1 MIWAG
6 HPRNDSMDHEEAIQQ
21 MAAERYLLGEL
32 TPDLRDAFEEHAFD
46 CPECSIDLRAGAAF
60 IGAAKV
66 ELPKITDA
74 SSALPRPEITRPAKK
89 RIDWQAWLRPAF
101 AVPVFAVL
109 LVLVGYQNLATI
121 PSLRKAASEPTL
133 LPSTAFHAGTR
144 GDAHASVEA
153 DRTRGAA
160 LSIELPQES
169 GYASFAFVLYD
180 PQGKQ
185 LWMRTVA
192 ASRGGDGTVS
202 LVIPGSG
209 LTQGAYSLAIIG
221 IDGQGTRTEID
232 RRMLDVHFVD

>member
-1 MIWAG
+1 
-6 HPRNDSMDHEEAIQQ
+6 MDHNEAIQE

-46 CPECSIDLRAGAAF
+46 CPECSVDLRAGAAF

-66 ELPKITDA
+66 ELPKIAD
-74 SSALPRPEITRPAKK
+74 SSAALPKTEIIRPTKK

-101 AVPVFAVL
+101 AVPVFAAL
-109 LVLVGYQNLATI
+109 LALVAHQNLETI
-121 PSLRKAASEPTL
+121 PSLRNAASEPTV

-144 GDAHASVEA
+144 GAAHASIEA
-153 DRTRGAA
+153 DRTKGAA

-185 LWMRTVA
+185 LWTRTVA
-192 ASRGGDGTVS
+192 VSRGGADGNGPVS

-209 LTQGAYSLAIIG
+209 LTQGVYSLAITG
-221 IDGQGTRTEID
+221 IDGRGTRTEID
-232 RRMLDVHFVD
+232 RRILDVHFDN